1 MKYEWDLRKA
11 ASNVQKH
18 GISFEEA
25 ATVFDDEEALVIF
38 DAGHSQAEDRFVILG
53 MSTSLRLLVVCH
65 CYRSTE
71 DLIRIFS
78 ARKASSHESHT
89 YLQRKQP

>member
-65 CYRSTE
+65 CYRSTV
-71 DLIRIFS
+71 DVIRIYS
-78 ARKASSHESHT
+78 ARKATSKESHT